1 MSKRLVRVTREV
13 SMIKVHIETARVV
26 KMDGYFHLILAL
38 SNGQIVHEKLL
49 SVAAVE
55 KYLTRYTTRPICYVQ

>member
-1 MSKRLVRVTREV
+1 
-13 SMIKVHIETARVV
+13 MIKVHIETARVV